1 MYVFPDHNVDIK
13 NLCDLE
19 GSKRI
24 NDVMDMVFA

>member
-1 MYVFPDHNVDIK
+1 MWILK

-24 NDVMDMVFA
+24 NVVMDMVSA